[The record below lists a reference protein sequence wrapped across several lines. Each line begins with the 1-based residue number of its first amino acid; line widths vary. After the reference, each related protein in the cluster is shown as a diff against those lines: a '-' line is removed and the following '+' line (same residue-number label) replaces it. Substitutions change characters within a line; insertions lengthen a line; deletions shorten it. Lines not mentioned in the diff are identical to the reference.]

1 MRALTARL
9 EGEGATLA
17 LGKALAESCRRGDV
31 FALVGPLGAGKTT
44 WTRGLARG
52 LGLPDGVGVRSP
64 TFTLC
69 NEYPCRLPLL
79 HLDLYR
85 LAGADEADAIGFRE
99 RVGVEGVAV
108 IEWSDRFPD
117 LIPSHALWLLFE
129 YEESVRRVTLWEGA
143 GGDISWA
150 GQLAPPAGQGD
161 FEWVEVDRPGP
172 WEGPASVSP

>member
-9 EGEGATLA
+9 VGEEATLA
-17 LGKALAESCRRGDV
+17 LGKAIADSCREGDV
-31 FALVGPLGAGKTT
+31 FALVGALGAGKTT

-52 LGLPDGVGVRSP
+52 LGLPPAAGVRSP

-69 NEYPCRLPLL
+69 NEYPCRFLLL

-85 LAGADEADAIGFRE
+85 LASADEADAIGFRE

-108 IEWSDRFPD
+108 IEWADRFPE

-129 YEESVRRVTLWEGA
+129 HQESERQVTLWEGP

-150 GQLAPPAGQGD
+150 GQLALPVGEGGSR
-161 FEWVEVDRPGP
+161 WVDVDRPGP
-172 WEGPASVSP
+172 WEGPSSDSP